1 MSEFLLEILAEEIP
15 AGVLSQAR
23 NDLLRGLADALAAER
38 IDGTFFA
45 HSTSRRLVLFSRDLP
60 EVQEDHEVE
69 AIGPSVKVAYDAEGR
84 PTRAAEGFARG
95 QGVVVEALRVVAT
108 PKGEYVSVRK
118 VVEGRFTSEILGEVV
133 PAVVAKMSFPRMM
146 RWGDGRD
153 TWIRPVH
160 SVVCLLD
167 GLVVPMT
174 LFGVESGRT
183 TFGHRTL
190 APGRIVV
197 VGVDDYL
204 AKLRAAHVEPDYGVR
219 RRTLLEKAEAL
230 ASEAGCTP
238 VEDVALLDSLAH
250 LVEWPG
256 LVRGSFEAGYLE
268 LPEEILVTAMREHQ
282 KVLPTRDV
290 SGVLA
295 PHFLAVADHV
305 GDPMG
310 HIVRGN

>member
-95 QGVVVEALRVVAT
+95 QGVAVEALRVVAT

-146 RWGDGRD
+146 R
-153 TWIRPVH
+153 
-160 SVVCLLD
+160 
-167 GLVVPMT
+167 
-174 LFGVESGRT
+174 
-183 TFGHRTL
+183 
-190 APGRIVV
+190 
-197 VGVDDYL
+197 
-204 AKLRAAHVEPDYGVR
+204 
-219 RRTLLEKAEAL
+219 
-230 ASEAGCTP
+230 
-238 VEDVALLDSLAH
+238 
-250 LVEWPG
+250 
-256 LVRGSFEAGYLE
+256 
-268 LPEEILVTAMREHQ
+268 
-282 KVLPTRDV
+282 
-290 SGVLA
+290 
-295 PHFLAVADHV
+295 
-305 GDPMG
+305 
-310 HIVRGN
+310 